1 MSQYAHMSRIAS
13 EVKKNP
19 EVKQGQVIGY
29 VGSTGQSTGP
39 HLHYTFFKNGT
50 PIKPS
55 DADLPVGEALKEEY
69 KEAFAARKNQL
80 EQLLLTSAN

>member
-39 HLHYTFFKNGT
+39 HLHYTLFKDGT
-50 PIKPS
+50 PINPS
-55 DADLPVGEALKEEY
+55 DVDVSVSESLTDVELDDFQTIVEQY
-69 KEAFAARKNQL
+69 SVQL
-80 EQLLLTSAN
+80 DVD